1 MTYRDICANPP
12 SETRT
17 PDPMNKSRKAAGTI
31 APGFS
36 ASAPDQNPGQDLQV
50 LQKFRLIFRSV
61 KQHFRWVEER
71 CGVSGAQLW
80 AMFELAQCPG
90 LRVSDIARA
99 LSIHQSTA
107 SNMLDKLE
115 RRGLIERRR
124 EGTDRR
130 VVSVFLTGTGR
141 SVIDAAP
148 GPARGVLT
156 EALGKLPGAT
166 LQNLETSLDTLIREM
181 KVTDQE
187 GAMQPLSEP

>member
-1 MTYRDICANPP
+1 MRRKPVEFTP
-12 SETRT
+12 SGTNGSVPT
-17 PDPMNKSRKAAGTI
+17 PDPNQALR
-31 APGFS
+31 
-36 ASAPDQNPGQDLQV
+36 V

-80 AMFELAQCPG
+80 AMFELAQTPG

-124 EGTDRR
+124 EGADRR
-130 VVSVFLTGTGR
+130 VVSVFLTGAGER
-141 SVIDAAP
+141 VVAAAP
-148 GPARGVLT
+148 SPARGVLT
-156 EALGKLPGAT
+156 EAIRKLPDAT
-166 LQNLETSLDTLIREM
+166 LRNLDASLDTLIREM

-187 GAMQPLSEP
+187 GAMQPLSDL